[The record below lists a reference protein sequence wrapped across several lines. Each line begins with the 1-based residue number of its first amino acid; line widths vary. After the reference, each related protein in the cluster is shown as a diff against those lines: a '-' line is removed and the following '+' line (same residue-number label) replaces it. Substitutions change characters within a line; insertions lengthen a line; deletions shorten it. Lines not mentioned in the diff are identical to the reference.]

1 MKRISVTLLL
11 LMAYAIDGASQ
22 GQVRMHRGTITAQ
35 EYLDMPKG
43 AQKAYVMGLMDGL
56 FLAPMFG
63 APADNKWRLAI
74 QSCVEG
80 KQVSQL
86 MAIIEKYIKERREY
100 WHADAHFEAYNALSR
115 ACPAK

>member
-1 MKRISVTLLL
+1 MRWIGAALLL
-11 LMAYAIDGASQ
+11 LIATAIDGVPQ
-22 GQVRMHRGTITAQ
+22 GQVRLHRGSMTAQ
-35 EYLDMPKG
+35 EFLDMPQG
-43 AQKAYVMGLMDGL
+43 ARKYYVMGLMDGL

-63 APADNKWRLAI
+63 APAGNKWRIAI

-86 MAIIEKYIKERREY
+86 MAIIEKYMKSHPEY
-100 WHADAHFEAYNALSR
+100 WKSDAHFVAYNALSR